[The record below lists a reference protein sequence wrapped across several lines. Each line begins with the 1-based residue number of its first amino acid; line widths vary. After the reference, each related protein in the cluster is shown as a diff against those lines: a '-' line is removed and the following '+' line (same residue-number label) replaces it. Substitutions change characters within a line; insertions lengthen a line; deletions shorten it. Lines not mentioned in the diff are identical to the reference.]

1 MTAGLKQAWWPFLLL
16 AGLVITRVAVPASP
30 QPDSLI
36 IDSTAQRVWLKDTL
50 SYYRDSTQQLRF
62 EAIQAAER
70 RGEFHSVPGL
80 AVPIGTLS
88 VEPIWIHF
96 AVRYPADSPAI
107 WWLLLTPDIL
117 PTIAVYAEQADGRF
131 AIHQG
136 GNALPFEQ
144 REMSGVG
151 HAFKLGQDPGGVRH
165 YFIHV
170 TAAFSARIEPS
181 LWHEKPLIDYLGRYR
196 GTLGVY
202 VGMIG
207 VLGVMAF
214 VRALRYRK
222 PLDIAYFLYLLGFE
236 MFNLGHNGFLQI
248 SGLVESAEMRKT
260 LIQIGLF
267 LTGFSFL
274 SVTRTLIVW
283 PRSSS
288 VWPGRLLRMG
298 MGLTLAVMLLAATQP
313 APYLLL
319 EVNLNQ
325 AVIWVLIS
333 GLMGLWAA
341 WRGYP
346 SARLFTVCFLPFIV
360 WSSSMSVM
368 RWLDTPLPDT
378 FTRYRILM
386 LTSGIHLFTLWYLIL
401 SKDARLERAKRE
413 LERQL
418 SSLQN
423 EMSHINLFMSMLGHE
438 LTRPLNALAA
448 LARNHPTAAWP
459 PSGSTPQRQLS
470 AIHGE
475 FSEILGTCMD
485 RMRQAAVTRLDIKS
499 VDLAGLIEGLTEHFQ
514 LKTASHLIRSN
525 TQGLPEAFPCDPKLI
540 SILLINLVENAIRHS
555 PAGGMVWIGG
565 KRLDADTVEISVTDE
580 GPGIPAPAQGRIFER
595 YVQLNPETTGKPG
608 MGLGLFIVRRI
619 AEMHGGS
626 VVCESAPDEGATFRV
641 TLKRSRD
648 G

>member
-1 MTAGLKQAWWPFLLL
+1 MLAWPAL
-16 AGLVITRVAVPASP
+16 AAADT
-30 QPDSLI
+30 DSLSL
-36 IDSTAQRVWLKDTL
+36 DSTKQRVWLEDHL
-50 SYYRDSTQQLRF
+50 SYYRDVTGELSF
-62 EAIQAAER
+62 EQIRAAQA
-70 RGEFHSVPGL
+70 RGEFQSVKGL
-80 AVPIGTLS
+80 AIPTAFPPGT
-88 VEPIWIHF
+88 PTWIHF
-96 AVRYPADSPAI
+96 AVRYPLDSPI
-107 WWLLLTPDIL
+107 TWWLLLTPDIL
-117 PTIAVYAEQADGRF
+117 PTITVYTEQDDGRF
-131 AIHQG
+131 VTHHG

-144 REMSGVG
+144 REMPGVG
-151 HAFKLGQDPGGVRH
+151 HGFKLGQSLAGVRH
-165 YFIHV
+165 YFVRFVGLMV
-170 TAAFSARIEPS
+170 TRVEPS
-181 LWHEKPLIDYLGRYR
+181 IWQERALIDYLGRFR
-196 GTLGVY
+196 GILGLY
-202 VGMIG
+202 VGMIV
-207 VLGVMAF
+207 VLIVMAL

-222 PLDIAYFLYLLGFE
+222 RLDIAYFLYVLGFE
-236 MFNLGHNGFLQI
+236 TFHLGHNGFMQVA
-248 SGLVESAEMRKT
+248 GLIDNHPLRLVI
-260 LIQIGLF
+260 IQVGLF

-274 SVTRTLIVW
+274 TVTRTLIVW
-283 PRSSS
+283 PR
-288 VWPGRLLRMG
+288 WAIWMQRLLSVG
-298 MGLTLAVMLLAATQP
+298 ITLTLLMLVLAAATSFGM
-313 APYLLL
+313 LL
-319 EVNLNQ
+319 EVNFNQ
-325 AVIWVLIS
+325 AVFWVVFS

-341 WRGYP
+341 WQGYP
-346 SARLFTVCFLPFIV
+346 NARLFTACFLPFV
-360 WSSSMSVM
+360 LWAGAMSVM
-368 RWLDTPLPDT
+368 RWLETPLPET
-378 FTRYRILM
+378 FTRYLVLM
-386 LTSGIHLFTLWYLIL
+386 TTSAIHLFTLWYLIL

-423 EMSHINLFMSMLGHE
+423 EMSHISLFMSMLGHE

-448 LARNHPTAAWP
+448 LAQQHPTASLP
-459 PSGSTPQRQLS
+459 SSGSTPQRQLS

-525 TQGLPEAFPCDPKLI
+525 TQGLPDAFPCDPKLM

-580 GPGIPAPAQGRIFER
+580 GPGIPASAQDRIFER
-595 YVQLNPETTGKPG
+595 YVQLDPEASGKQG

-641 TLKRSRD
+641 TLKRVRV